1 MPYCVYTLRAS
12 PTNRELIFMTSLRRG
27 HFEDQPWVR
36 GSMLTSDGTVR
47 ICNTRWFTVL
57 SSWSRGSVR
66 HSTWF
71 TSKKCCL
78 CLICEETGAE
88 NKSFVLHRYELSSS
102 APCLKI
108 WFLNL
113 YGSADKS
120 LSPGTYLC
128 GFIMGA
134 KEEEHVKNYL
144 RLPWTQKA
152 LNLPPAAWEVF
163 LVLTCLRSMK
173 VESK

>member
-78 CLICEETGAE
+78 CLICEETGTE
-88 NKSFVLHRYELSSS
+88 NKSFVLHRYELSST

-113 YGSADKS
+113 YGSTDKS
-120 LSPGTYLC
+120 LSPGTYIFAALSWVR
-128 GFIMGA
+128 
-134 KEEEHVKNYL
+134 KRKNTL
-144 RLPWTQKA
+144 RI
-152 LNLPPAAWEVF
+152 
-163 LVLTCLRSMK
+163 TCVCHERK
-173 VESK
+173 KRWNYHQPREKFF